1 MIAELMKLPT
11 KIKELRI
18 KFGFTQAGLAA
29 QLGITRSAVNA
40 WEMGVALPSTETVVK
55 LARIFGVPSDCLLGI
70 DDAKTI
76 SAEGL
81 SSEEIRSIEGII
93 ACFREKRIGR

>member
-1 MIAELMKLPT
+1 MKLPI

-18 KFGFTQAGLAA
+18 KFGFTQSSLAA

-55 LARIFGVPSDCLLGI
+55 LARIFGVPSDYLLGI
-70 DDAKTI
+70 DDVKTI

-81 SSEEIRSIEGII
+81 STREIKSVEGII
-93 ACFREKRIGR
+93 ACFRERPGGR